1 MGQRRI
7 CIGDVHGHY
16 DTLMAL
22 LELVAP
28 GAEDA
33 VYFLGDLIDRGP
45 KSADI
50 IEFVRRSSYQSLL
63 GNHEM
68 MMLEAIANDGSVQ
81 QETFIAWYHSGGA
94 NTLQSYNHRIPAEHL
109 QWLRQRPTH
118 LDLGDVWLVHAGL
131 SPHLPIEQQGA
142 EQFCWVRSEFHSM
155 TQPYFANKLIIVG
168 HTITFTFPG
177 VQPGQVVQGPG
188 WLDIDTG
195 VYHTKSGWLTAFD
208 IDRRQIYQV
217 NSHTAEKRQLPLE
230 AIAVTPF
237 LSF

>member
-22 LELVAP
+22 LDFVAP
-28 GAEDA
+28 DA
-33 VYFLGDLIDRGP
+33 DDQVYFLGDLIDRGP
-45 KSADI
+45 KSAEI
-50 IEFVRRSSYQSLL
+50 IEFIRKSPFQSLM

-68 MMLEAIANDGSVQ
+68 MMLEAIAVDGSVH
-81 QETFIAWYHSGGA
+81 EDTFVAWYHSGGA
-94 NTLQSYNHRIPAEHL
+94 NTLQSYNHRIPYEHL
-109 QWLRQRPTH
+109 QWLRERPTH
-118 LDLGDVWLVHAGL
+118 LDLGDIWLVHAGI
-131 SPHLPIEQQGA
+131 SPHLPLAQQGA
-142 EQFCWVRSEFHSM
+142 DQFCWVRGEFHSIS
-155 TQPYFANKLIIVG
+155 QPYFTDKLVIVG

-177 VQPGQVVQGPG
+177 VQPGQVVKGAG

-208 IDRRQIYQV
+208 IDRQEVYQV
-217 NSHTAEKRQLPLE
+217 NSHTEEKRHLPLE

-237 LSF
+237 L

>member
-22 LELVAP
+22 LDFAALTS
-28 GAEDA
+28 DDD

-45 KSADI
+45 KSAEI
-50 IEFVRRSSYQSLL
+50 IEFVRTSSYQCLM

-68 MMLEAIANDGSVQ
+68 MMLEAIAADGSVHE
-81 QETFIAWYHSGGA
+81 ETFVAWYHSGGA
-94 NTLQSYNHRIPAEHL
+94 NTLQSYNHKIPYEHL
-109 QWLRQRPTH
+109 QWLRERPTH
-118 LDLGDVWLVHAGL
+118 LDLGDVWLVHAGIC
-131 SPHLPIEQQGA
+131 PDLPIHEQGA
-142 EQFCWVRSEFHSM
+142 DQFCWVRNEFHSM
-155 TQPYFANKLIIVG
+155 ARPYFADKLVIIG

-177 VQPGQVVQGPG
+177 VEPGQLVQGPG

-208 IDRRQIYQV
+208 IDHREVYQV
-217 NSHTAEKRQLPLE
+217 NSHTSEKRHLPLE

-237 LSF
+237 L

>member
-1 MGQRRI
+1 MEQRRI

-22 LELVAP
+22 LDFVAP
-28 GAEDA
+28 DQEDR

-45 KSADI
+45 KSAEI
-50 IEFVRRSSYQSLL
+50 IEFVRKSSYQALM

-68 MMLEAIANDGSVQ
+68 MMLEAIAADGSVD
-81 QETFIAWYHSGGA
+81 EDTFVAWYHSGGA
-94 NTLQSYNHRIPAEHL
+94 NTLQSYNHKIPYEHL
-109 QWLRQRPTH
+109 LWLRDRPTH

-131 SPHLPIEQQGA
+131 DPYLPIDEQGA
-142 EQFCWVRSEFHSM
+142 DQFCWVRGEFHSM
-155 TQPYFANKLIIVG
+155 PQPYFSNKLVIVG

-177 VQPGQVVQGPG
+177 VEPGQVVQGPG

-195 VYHTKSGWLTAFD
+195 VYHAKSGWLTAFD
-208 IDRRQIYQV
+208 IDRREVFQV
-217 NSHTAEKRQLPLE
+217 NSHTEQQRHLPLE

-237 LSF
+237 L

>member
-22 LELVAP
+22 LDFAAP
-28 GAEDA
+28 TSEDH

-45 KSADI
+45 KSAEI
-50 IEFVRRSSYQSLL
+50 IEFVRTSSYECLM

-68 MMLEAIANDGSVQ
+68 MMLEAIAVDGTVHE
-81 QETFIAWYHSGGA
+81 ETFVAWYHSGGA
-94 NTLQSYNHRIPAEHL
+94 NTLQSYNHKIPYEHL
-109 QWLRQRPTH
+109 QWLRERPTH
-118 LDLGDVWLVHAGL
+118 LDLGDVWLVHAGIC
-131 SPHLPIEQQGA
+131 PNLPIHEQGA
-142 EQFCWVRSEFHSM
+142 DQFCWVRNEFHSM
-155 TQPYFANKLIIVG
+155 ARPYFADKLVIIG

-177 VQPGQVVQGPG
+177 VEPGQVVQGPG

-208 IDRRQIYQV
+208 IDRREVFQV
-217 NSHTAEKRQLPLE
+217 NSHTSEKRHLPLE

-237 LSF
+237 L

>member
-28 GAEDA
+28 TQTDE

-45 KSADI
+45 KSAEI
-50 IEFVRRSSYQSLL
+50 IEFIRTSSYQSLL

-68 MMLEAIANDGSVQ
+68 MMLEAIAPDGSVD
-81 QETFIAWYHSGGA
+81 ENTFVAWYHSGGS
-94 NTLQSYNHRIPAEHL
+94 NTLQSYNHKIPYEHL
-109 QWLRQRPTH
+109 LWLRDRPTH
-118 LDLGDVWLVHAGL
+118 LDLGDIWLVHAGL
-131 SPHLPIEQQGA
+131 DPHMPITEQGA
-142 EQFCWVRSEFHSM
+142 EQFCWVRGEFHSYP
-155 TQPYFANKLIIVG
+155 QPYFADKLVIVG

-177 VQPGQVVQGPG
+177 VEPGQLAQGAG

-195 VYHTKSGWLTAFD
+195 VYHAKSGWLTAFD
-208 IDRRQIYQV
+208 VDRREVFQV
-217 NSHTAEKRQLPLE
+217 NSHTEQQRHFPLE

-237 LSF
+237 L

>member
-22 LELVAP
+22 LDLVAP
-28 GAEDA
+28 DA
-33 VYFLGDLIDRGP
+33 DDKVYFLGDLIDRGP
-45 KSADI
+45 KSAEI
-50 IEFVRRSSYQSLL
+50 IEFVRRSNHQSLM

-68 MMLEAIANDGSVQ
+68 MMLDSIAVDGSVH
-81 QETFIAWYHSGGA
+81 EDTFVAWYHSGGA
-94 NTLQSYNHRIPAEHL
+94 NTLQSYNHRIPYEHL
-109 QWLRQRPTH
+109 QWLRERPTH
-118 LDLGDVWLVHAGL
+118 LDLGDIWLVHAGI
-131 SPHLPIEQQGA
+131 SPHMPIHKQGA
-142 EQFCWVRSEFHSM
+142 DQFCWVRNEFHSI
-155 TQPYFANKLIIVG
+155 TQPFFSNKLIIVG

-177 VQPGQVVQGPG
+177 VQPGQLVQGQG

-208 IDRRQIYQV
+208 IDRREVYQV
-217 NSHTAEKRQLPLE
+217 NSHTAETRHFPLE

-237 LSF
+237 L